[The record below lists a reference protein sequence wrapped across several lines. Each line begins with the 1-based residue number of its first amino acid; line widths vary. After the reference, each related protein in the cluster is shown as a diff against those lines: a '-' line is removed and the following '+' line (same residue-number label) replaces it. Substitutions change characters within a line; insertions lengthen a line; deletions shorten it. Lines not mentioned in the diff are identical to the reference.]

1 MTSPTSTK
9 PPVAQQANPAP
20 RTPTRARRRVPGWLV
35 GAVAVVVAASLPLLN
50 LPLPGVLPGPTYMP
64 GSLHLMA
71 LCMIFAA
78 LALSYHL
85 LYGVAGMLSFGHAL
99 YFAAGAYGLAILLD
113 RTDMPF
119 LLAGALAL
127 VAAILLATV
136 VGAVSLRVSG
146 VSFAMVTLAFAQAG
160 NVLAR
165 RNTAGVTGGEE
176 GIGLTTTHVPDA
188 LVGVVN
194 TRNMFWVALATLV
207 LVYVVVTWVQRSRA
221 GHVVEATR
229 ENEMR
234 VRVIGQPPYLI
245 RLLTFVIAG
254 SLAAVVGMVY
264 LLLQSQ
270 AVPTITS
277 ADFTIQALIMV
288 VLGGVGSRWGAVV
301 GAVVYTLLD
310 QRLSVLAGSDLVESL
325 PTLLHVPL
333 SEPAFILGVLFI
345 LVVLFMPGGIAGGA
359 SRLTGRR
366 RGPARAAGSHTE
378 TAAEAAERRRLEEL
392 A

>member
-1 MTSPTSTK
+1 MSTPTSTQT
-9 PPVAQQANPAP
+9 PVETAAPAPAP
-20 RTPTRARRRVPGWLV
+20 RSAPRRRAVPGWLV
-35 GAVAVVVAASLPLLN
+35 GVVAVVVAACLPLLN
-50 LPLPGVLPGPTYMP
+50 IPLPGILPGPTYTP

-99 YFAAGAYGLAILLD
+99 YFAAGAYGLAILLE
-113 RTDMPF
+113 RTGLP
-119 LLAGALAL
+119 LLVAAAISL
-127 VAAILLATV
+127 VAAIVLSTL

-160 NVLAR
+160 NVMVR
-165 RNTAGVTGGEE
+165 RDPGGATGGEE
-176 GIGLTTTHVPDA
+176 GVGLTTTLVPDA
-188 LVGVVN
+188 LIGVVN
-194 TRNMFWVALATLV
+194 TRNMFWVALAALV
-207 LVYVVVTWVQRSRA
+207 LVYVVVTWTQRSRA

-254 SLAAVVGMVY
+254 GLAALIGMVY

-277 ADFTIQALIMV
+277 ADFTIQVLIMV

-301 GAVVYTLLD
+301 GAIVYTLLD
-310 QRLSVLAGSDLVESL
+310 QRLGVLASSELVDSL

-333 SEPAFILGVLFI
+333 SEPAFIVGVLFI

-359 SRLTGRR
+359 HRLRR
-366 RGPARAAGSHTE
+366 RRPATARSAGSHAE
-378 TAAEAAERRRLEEL
+378 TAEESAERRRLEEL